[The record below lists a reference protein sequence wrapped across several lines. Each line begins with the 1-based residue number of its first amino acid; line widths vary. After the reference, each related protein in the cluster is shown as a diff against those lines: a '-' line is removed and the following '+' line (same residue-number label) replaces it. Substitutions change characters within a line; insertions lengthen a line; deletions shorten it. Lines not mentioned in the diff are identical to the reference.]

1 MLAVLRREL
10 MAATSKSRGERMW
23 VGTIN
28 TWPISPW
35 GGRSEDQ
42 QGVKLLEQD
51 LAQRK
56 GSSPTFSCNKVNEA
70 QRGDGTRFGTN
81 FLPQTGRTEL

>member
-1 MLAVLRREL
+1 MQAFWVTDFRLIPRGGVGPVLAVLRREL

-35 GGRSEDQ
+35 GAALKTSK
-42 QGVKLLEQD
+42 V
-51 LAQRK
+51 
-56 GSSPTFSCNKVNEA
+56 SSC
-70 QRGDGTRFGTN
+70 
-81 FLPQTGRTEL
+81 

>member
-1 MLAVLRREL
+1 MGGNHKHLAHLP
-10 MAATSKSRGERMW
+10 M
-23 VGTIN
+23 
-28 TWPISPW
+28 
-35 GGRSEDQ
+35 GGCSEDQ

-70 QRGDGTRFGTN
+70 QRGDGTCLGTS

>member
-10 MAATSKSRGERMW
+10 MAATTKSRGERMW

-35 GGRSEDQ
+35 GAALKTSK
-42 QGVKLLEQD
+42 V
-51 LAQRK
+51 
-56 GSSPTFSCNKVNEA
+56 SSC
-70 QRGDGTRFGTN
+70 
-81 FLPQTGRTEL
+81 